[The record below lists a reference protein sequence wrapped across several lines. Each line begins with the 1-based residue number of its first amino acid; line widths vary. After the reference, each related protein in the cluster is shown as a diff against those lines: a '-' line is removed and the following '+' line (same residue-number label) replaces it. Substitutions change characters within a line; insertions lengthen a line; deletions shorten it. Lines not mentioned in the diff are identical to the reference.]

1 MNSDNIKPPHG
12 AETIGWVDFLRVLA
26 VFLVVLAHSCD
37 AFTGSFDT
45 DRTAFLSGVT
55 IGSLTRP
62 CVPLFVMMTGL
73 LLLPRSA
80 DVSLSGF
87 YRKRIGRIMVPLV
100 FWSLAL
106 PLAFTGYFST
116 LGAASANPMLTPAD
130 YTASTLLNRLWT
142 WIFNFNF
149 DTVPLWYL
157 YMLIGLYLIMPML
170 ASWLSRASRRD
181 VRLLLILWGV
191 SLCLP
196 YLQMLAPLVGYKG
209 NWGNMGL
216 LGVCDWNAFGTFY
229 YLSGFAGYMVLAY
242 YLTRWPLTWSWGRT
256 LAVCVPMFI
265 IGYAITAGGMVKF
278 QEWWPGN
285 YAYLEIIWLF
295 CGLNVF
301 MMTLPV
307 FIVVQ
312 KANCRP
318 SPLLRTLARL
328 GFGVYLCHFIFV
340 YMAYDLF
347 DIAGLAPWARILCG
361 AVVASVASLAL
372 CWILDRWRPTRRLIA

>member
-37 AFTGSFDT
+37 AFTG
-45 DRTAFLSGVT
+45 
-55 IGSLTRP
+55 
-62 CVPLFVMMTGL
+62 
-73 LLLPRSA
+73 
-80 DVSLSGF
+80 
-87 YRKRIGRIMVPLV
+87 
-100 FWSLAL
+100 
-106 PLAFTGYFST
+106 YFST
-116 LGAASANPMLTPAD
+116 LGARSANPMLTPAD

-242 YLTRWPLTWSWGRT
+242 YLTRRPLTWSWGRT
-256 LAVCVPMFI
+256 P
-265 IGYAITAGGMVKF
+265 
-278 QEWWPGN
+278 
-285 YAYLEIIWLF
+285 
-295 CGLNVF
+295 
-301 MMTLPV
+301 
-307 FIVVQ
+307 
-312 KANCRP
+312 
-318 SPLLRTLARL
+318 
-328 GFGVYLCHFIFV
+328 
-340 YMAYDLF
+340 
-347 DIAGLAPWARILCG
+347 
-361 AVVASVASLAL
+361 AL
-372 CWILDRWRPTRRLIA
+372 CLILDRWRPTRRLIA